1 MLRRA
6 IPIPLLAIALALA
19 LAACGGGAGSDDTT
33 GEATTAPGL
42 PPADDSAA
50 GGAAGG
56 TQLALPP
63 ARAVHEDARDLA
75 PRSFERARYDETD
88 GSLHVIWTT
97 GVEPCYVLGG
107 IEIEQGPEQVTV
119 TLLEGWLPDEN
130 GEQPMCIQI
139 AEEASTPVPLE
150 APLDGRALIDGAT
163 GDPVPV
169 DVITAEDAPSS

>member
-6 IPIPLLAIALALA
+6 LPAPLLAIALALA
-19 LAACGGGAGSDDTT
+19 ACGGGVDSNDTT
-33 GEATTAPGL
+33 SEATTDPGL

-56 TQLALPP
+56 TYLALPP
-63 ARAVHEDARDLA
+63 TRAAQEDVRDLA

-88 GSLHVIWTT
+88 GTLYVMWST

-107 IEIEQGPEQVTV
+107 IELEQGTDQVTV

-130 GEQPMCIQI
+130 GEQPVCIEI
-139 AEEASTPVPLE
+139 AEQVSTPVPLE
-150 APLDGRALIDGAT
+150 AHLDGRAVIDGAT
-163 GDPVPV
+163 GEPVPV
-169 DVITAEDAPSS
+169 EVITAEDAPSS